1 MKLTDYITPD
11 KIAQMQTGAKLFLQ
25 RWNDLFHRGLQ
36 ELLTDATPLLNMAEQ
51 QVDCGNGN
59 IARQMRLVH
68 RELSAESEPYWL
80 ERISQCLI
88 AAQALLRLDHFTV
101 LQQLDILVQCGL
113 RQQKKTL
120 PPQTAKR
127 NSWLVLHHSTQT
139 VENLI
144 QTTTYFQSLDNQAI
158 GLDLQYRHLRENPTG
173 PQRQVGQIIDMETNF
188 YPSAHPLRLHVIQE
202 FSARRSSG
210 HLGFTS
216 WDDWRQ
222 HNIHRIRTAPWFT
235 HRPAILQ
242 HLIPTLERGQPAL
255 RDTQST
261 STMYLSSEVDA
272 LTLWAFA
279 ENSPLDLFGVG
290 HSGHFE
296 VHTLIRQKT
305 YLPLS
310 RPLVLRNFSKNTS
323 PQQ

>member
-1 MKLTDYITPD
+1 MRLTDYITPG
-11 KIAQMQTGAKLFLQ
+11 KISQMQNGAELFLQ

-36 ELLTDATPLLNMAEQ
+36 ELLTDATPLLDMAEQ

-59 IARQMRLVH
+59 IARQIRLVH
-68 RELSAESEPYWL
+68 RELSAESDPYWM

-88 AAQALLRLDHFTV
+88 SAQALVRLDHFTV

-120 PPQTAKR
+120 SPHGSKR
-127 NSWLVLHHSTQT
+127 SSWLVLHHATQT

-144 QTTTYFQSLDNQAI
+144 QTTTYFQSLENQSF
-158 GLDLQYRHLRENPTG
+158 GLDLQYRHLREKPKG
-173 PQRQVGQIIDMETNF
+173 PRRQVGQIIDLESVF

-202 FSARRSSG
+202 FSARRGAGHSG
-210 HLGFTS
+210 FAS
-216 WDDWRQ
+216 WDQWQ
-222 HNIHRIRTAPWFT
+222 KYNITRIRTAPWLT

-242 HLIPTLERGQPAL
+242 QLIATQDRGQPAL
-255 RDTQST
+255 RDTKST
-261 STMYLSSEVDA
+261 SALYLASETDA
-272 LTLWAFA
+272 LTFWAFS
-279 ENSPLDLFGVG
+279 EGLPIDIFGIG

-296 VHTLIRQKT
+296 VHTLIRQDT

-310 RPLVLRNFSKNTS
+310 RPLLLRNVSNHS
-323 PQQ
+323 LDQN